1 MTGRGVHVVDAMLYL
16 AGAID
21 QVYAQSFRLA
31 QDFGV
36 DDTTSMLFRFKSG
49 ATGYLGT
56 VIASAETWR
65 MQVFGS
71 KGWAEVGDVEH
82 LTTWQMKVCFLD
94 PANITVKQKPQL
106 MTFDNHQHGAR
117 RARAFRARHQGRP
130 AAGGA
135 RRRRGAQCRRAGGDR
150 RVGAQRR
157 PRFHLNL
164 REFHELVPSQS
175 VVTAVL
181 LLSCAG
187 LSAEAQPTPGY
198 PSKLIR
204 IIVPST
210 PGGPP
215 DQIARMV
222 ATKLTAALGQSVIVE
237 NRAGAGGMLG
247 TAFVAKTPP
256 DGYTVLITTASHSF
270 IPAFTPDTP
279 YDAVKDFAHVT
290 MLAENFGQA
299 LVVRPTLPVKTVP
312 ELVALARQQPGKL
325 SYGQAG
331 LGTASHIPAEMMLSA
346 ANIEM
351 LEVPY
356 KGTPAAMT
364 DLLGGHIDLF
374 FIGTQI
380 ALPLVQEG
388 KLRAL
393 AVTGKERWKG
403 MPDVPTMQEQ
413 GFKDFNV
420 VNWFGAWLPAG
431 APPQIVARLQTEIAK
446 TLQEPDIL
454 KEFDTLGLRAVGSSP
469 EEFARFVENDAETA
483 RAIARRIEGRKK

>member
-1 MTGRGVHVVDAMLYL
+1 MSRSHCSLGFV
-16 AGAID
+16 
-21 QVYAQSFRLA
+21 
-31 QDFGV
+31 
-36 DDTTSMLFRFKSG
+36 
-49 ATGYLGT
+49 ATAL
-56 VIASAETWR
+56 
-65 MQVFGS
+65 
-71 KGWAEVGDVEH
+71 
-82 LTTWQMKVCFLD
+82 
-94 PANITVKQKPQL
+94 
-106 MTFDNHQHGAR
+106 
-117 RARAFRARHQGRP
+117 
-130 AAGGA
+130 
-135 RRRRGAQCRRAGGDR
+135 
-150 RVGAQRR
+150 
-157 PRFHLNL
+157 
-164 REFHELVPSQS
+164 
-175 VVTAVL
+175 L
-181 LLSCAG
+181 LLSVAS
-187 LSAEAQPTPGY
+187 SAQAQTSTY
-198 PSKLIR
+198 PNRVIR

-210 PGGPP
+210 AGGPP

-222 ATKLTAALGQSVIVE
+222 ATKLTASLGQSVIVE

-247 TAFVAKTPP
+247 TAYVAKTPP
-256 DGYTVLITTASHSF
+256 DGYTVLITTASHTL

-279 YDAVKDFAHVT
+279 YDAVKDFSHVT

-299 LVVRPTLPVKTVP
+299 LVVRPTLPVKTVQ
-312 ELVALARQQPGKL
+312 ELVALARSQPGKL

-331 LGTASHIPAEMMLSA
+331 LGTASHIPAELMLAA

-380 ALPLVQEG
+380 ALPLVNEG

-420 VNWFGAWLPAG
+420 VNWFGAWLAAG
-431 APPQIVARLQTEIAK
+431 AAPAIVAKLQSEIAK
-446 TLQEPDIL
+446 TLKEPDIQ

-469 EEFARFVENDAETA
+469 EEFARFVEKDAEVA
-483 RAIARRIEGRKK
+483 REIARRIEGRKK

>member
-1 MTGRGVHVVDAMLYL
+1 MSLSRR
-16 AGAID
+16 
-21 QVYAQSFRLA
+21 S
-31 QDFGV
+31 
-36 DDTTSMLFRFKSG
+36 
-49 ATGYLGT
+49 LG
-56 VIASAETWR
+56 S
-65 MQVFGS
+65 
-71 KGWAEVGDVEH
+71 
-82 LTTWQMKVCFLD
+82 
-94 PANITVKQKPQL
+94 IT
-106 MTFDNHQHGAR
+106 
-117 RARAFRARHQGRP
+117 
-130 AAGGA
+130 AA
-135 RRRRGAQCRRAGGDR
+135 
-150 RVGAQRR
+150 
-157 PRFHLNL
+157 
-164 REFHELVPSQS
+164 
-175 VVTAVL
+175 L

-187 LSAEAQPTPGY
+187 PPAHAQPTSGY
-198 PSKLIR
+198 PNKLIR

-256 DGYTVLITTASHSF
+256 DGYTVLITTASHTF

-279 YDAVKDFAHVT
+279 YDAVKDFSHVT

-312 ELVALARQQPGKL
+312 ELVALARREPGKL

-331 LGTASHIPAEMMLSA
+331 LGTASHIPAEMMLAA

-380 ALPLVQEG
+380 ALPLVQDG

-431 APPQIVARLQTEIAK
+431 APPQIVARLQTEITK

-469 EEFARFVENDAETA
+469 EEFARFVEKDAETA
-483 RAIARRIEGRKK
+483 REIARRIEGRKK

>member
-1 MTGRGVHVVDAMLYL
+1 MSPSARSL
-16 AGAID
+16 A
-21 QVYAQSFRLA
+21 S
-31 QDFGV
+31 
-36 DDTTSMLFRFKSG
+36 
-49 ATGYLGT
+49 
-56 VIASAETWR
+56 
-65 MQVFGS
+65 
-71 KGWAEVGDVEH
+71 
-82 LTTWQMKVCFLD
+82 
-94 PANITVKQKPQL
+94 
-106 MTFDNHQHGAR
+106 
-117 RARAFRARHQGRP
+117 
-130 AAGGA
+130 
-135 RRRRGAQCRRAGGDR
+135 
-150 RVGAQRR
+150 
-157 PRFHLNL
+157 
-164 REFHELVPSQS
+164 
-175 VVTAVL
+175 VTAAL
-181 LLSCAG
+181 LLSCVMLPAD
-187 LSAEAQPTPGY
+187 AQPTSGY
-198 PSKLIR
+198 PNTLIR
-204 IIVPST
+204 VVVPST

-222 ATKLTAALGQSVIVE
+222 ATKLTNTLGQSVIVE
-237 NRAGAGGMLG
+237 NRPGAGGMLG
-247 TAFVAKTPP
+247 TAYVAKTPP
-256 DGYTVLITTASHSF
+256 DGYTVLITTASHTL

-299 LVVRPTLPVKTVP
+299 LVVRPSLPARTVQ
-312 ELVALARQQPGKL
+312 ELVALARREPGKF

-331 LGTASHIPAEMMLSA
+331 LGTASHIPAEKMLAA

-364 DLLGGHIDLF
+364 DLLGGHIDMF

-413 GFKDFNV
+413 GFKDFRV

-431 APPQIVARLQTEIAK
+431 APPEIVARLQSEIAR
-446 TLQEPDIL
+446 TLQEPDVQ

-469 EEFARFVENDAETA
+469 EDFARFVAKDAVAAQE
-483 RAIARRIEGRKK
+483 IARRMERRKK

>member
-1 MTGRGVHVVDAMLYL
+1 MIVSRRSLGSL
-16 AGAID
+16 A
-21 QVYAQSFRLA
+21 
-31 QDFGV
+31 
-36 DDTTSMLFRFKSG
+36 
-49 ATGYLGT
+49 
-56 VIASAETWR
+56 
-65 MQVFGS
+65 
-71 KGWAEVGDVEH
+71 
-82 LTTWQMKVCFLD
+82 
-94 PANITVKQKPQL
+94 
-106 MTFDNHQHGAR
+106 
-117 RARAFRARHQGRP
+117 
-130 AAGGA
+130 AA
-135 RRRRGAQCRRAGGDR
+135 
-150 RVGAQRR
+150 
-157 PRFHLNL
+157 
-164 REFHELVPSQS
+164 
-175 VVTAVL
+175 L

-187 LSAEAQPTPGY
+187 LSAQAQPTSGY
-198 PSKLIR
+198 PSKVVR

-222 ATKLTAALGQSVIVE
+222 ATKLTTALGQPVIVE
-237 NRAGAGGMLG
+237 NRAGAGGMIG
-247 TAFVAKTPP
+247 TAYVAKTPP
-256 DGYTVLITTASHSF
+256 DGYTVLITTASHTL
-270 IPAFTPDTP
+270 IPAFTPNTP

-299 LVVRPTLPVKTVP
+299 LVVRPSLPVQTVQ
-312 ELVALARQQPGKL
+312 ELVALARRQPGKL

-331 LGTASHIPAEMMLSA
+331 LGTASHIPAELMLAA
-346 ANIEM
+346 ANLDM

-413 GFKDFNV
+413 GFKDFNI

-431 APPQIVARLQTEIAK
+431 APPEIVTKLHTEIVRSLK
-446 TLQEPDIL
+446 EPDVQ
-454 KEFDTLGLRAVGSSP
+454 KEFDTLGLRGVGSTP
-469 EEFARFVENDAETA
+469 GDFATFVARETA
-483 RAIARRIEGRKK
+483 AAQEIAHRIEGRKK

>member
-1 MTGRGVHVVDAMLYL
+1 MNLSCR
-16 AGAID
+16 
-21 QVYAQSFRLA
+21 S
-31 QDFGV
+31 
-36 DDTTSMLFRFKSG
+36 
-49 ATGYLGT
+49 LG
-56 VIASAETWR
+56 S
-65 MQVFGS
+65 
-71 KGWAEVGDVEH
+71 
-82 LTTWQMKVCFLD
+82 
-94 PANITVKQKPQL
+94 IT
-106 MTFDNHQHGAR
+106 
-117 RARAFRARHQGRP
+117 
-130 AAGGA
+130 AA
-135 RRRRGAQCRRAGGDR
+135 
-150 RVGAQRR
+150 
-157 PRFHLNL
+157 
-164 REFHELVPSQS
+164 
-175 VVTAVL
+175 L
-181 LLSCAG
+181 LLACAG
-187 LSAEAQPTPGY
+187 LPADAQPTAGY

-256 DGYTVLITTASHSF
+256 DGYTVLITTASHTF

-279 YDAVKDFAHVT
+279 YDAVKDFSHVT

-312 ELVALARQQPGKL
+312 ELVALARREPGKL

-331 LGTASHIPAEMMLSA
+331 LGTASHIPAEMMLAA

-364 DLLGGHIDLF
+364 DLLGGHVDMF

-431 APPQIVARLQTEIAK
+431 APPQIVARLQTEITK

-469 EEFARFVENDAETA
+469 EEFARFVEKDAETA
-483 RAIARRIEGRKK
+483 REIARRIEGRKK